1 MMTYEE
7 QVRAIAKAPPQQVI
21 AKNQKG
27 MSYLETFYVK
37 LELNRIFGVT
47 SVSMKELD
55 LRVVQDE
62 LVTQPTHKDE
72 KPKPP
77 RREVEYI
84 ATVNLRVMFANG
96 EIRLLQGTGG
106 GTGYARTAHT
116 DAAKEAESDALKRAC
131 THLGPAFGAT
141 LYDKTNPLHNGGPCD
156 WTGYQLNDH
165 PGLKPQ
171 ATPPP
176 AAAPEPPP
184 PEPTPEPDPT
194 PEPHPGYNTHEWTD
208 AQRKGFC
215 ASLNRLGIQYMD
227 FAAFCESELET
238 QRPSAWSEGDRSSA
252 IADLAPGGRLRPRFL
267 EWNANDKE
275 QREQDRLDSIPPKVP
290 KRPKKVQP
298 TFDDDDIPF

>member
-7 QVRAIAKAPPQQVI
+7 QILAIAKAPPQQVI

-37 LELNRIFGVT
+37 LELNRIFGAT
-47 SVSMKELD
+47 SVSMRELD

-96 EIRLLQGTGG
+96 DIRLLQGTGG
-106 GTGYARTAHT
+106 GTGYSRTAHT

-131 THLGPAFGAT
+131 THLGPAFGTT
-141 LYDKTNPLHNGGPCD
+141 LYDKTNPLHSGGTCD
-156 WTGYQLNDH
+156 WQGYQLNDH
-165 PGLKPQ
+165 PVLS
-171 ATPPP
+171 PPHP
-176 AAAPEPPP
+176 EEPPVDNPEPLA
-184 PEPTPEPDPT
+184 T
-194 PEPHPGYNTHEWTD
+194 PEPHPGYDAHAWTD

-215 ASLNRLGIQYMD
+215 ASLNRLGIQYLD
-227 FAAFCESELET
+227 FAAFCEKELET
-238 QRPSAWSEGDRSSA
+238 NRPSAWEEGTRSKA
-252 IADLAPGGRLRPRFL
+252 IADLAPGGPLRPRFL
-267 EWNANDKE
+267 AWNANEIDE
-275 QREQDRLDSIPPKVP
+275 RAEHREINTPHKPPA
-290 KRPKKVQP
+290 RPKKPKVHIDI
-298 TFDDDDIPF
+298 DDDDIPF

>member
-7 QVRAIAKAPPQQVI
+7 QILAIAKAPPQQVI

-55 LRVVQDE
+55 LRVVQDT
-62 LVTQPTHKDE
+62 LVDNKGE
-72 KPKPP
+72 A

-96 EIRLLQGTGG
+96 DIRLLQGTGG

-131 THLGPAFGAT
+131 THLGPAFGTT
-141 LYDKTNPLHNGGPCD
+141 LYDKSNPLHSGGDCD

-165 PGLKPQ
+165 PGLSHEKVAQPD
-171 ATPPP
+171 PPP
-176 AAAPEPPP
+176 VEPPEADL
-184 PEPTPEPDPT
+184 EPIAT
-194 PEPHPGYNTHEWTD
+194 PEPHPGYDTHAWTD

-227 FAAFCESELET
+227 FAAFCEKELESP
-238 QRPSAWSEGDRSSA
+238 RPSAWDEGDRSKA

-267 EWNANDKE
+267 AWNAKEVDDREKDRDKHKPTTGAS
-275 QREQDRLDSIPPKVP
+275 RPGKPGKSSVSPNVP
-290 KRPKKVQP
+290 Y
-298 TFDDDDIPF
+298 DDDDIPF